1 MRSVLPDAFAA
12 VRVLDVSDRMAF
24 SHVSTHRWQSTENRE
39 SQPLIELHHVNPCY
53 STPASLGSLAE
64 LKQRPKRAGNWK
76 SSGQGN
82 YFPKLGST
90 GKVRTFRPFYYYH
103 FHHHHDRRRHHHHH
117 HHHSLGSPPLSF
129 NLLVMSIM
137 SCIVVESPRPTT
149 CSRRP
154 QVRPEQRFSHPC
166 A

>member
-1 MRSVLPDAFAA
+1 MLI
-12 VRVLDVSDRMAF
+12 
-24 SHVSTHRWQSTENRE
+24 HVTVHR
-39 SQPLIELHHVNPCY
+39 
-53 STPASLGSLAE
+53 
-64 LKQRPKRAGNWK
+64 QRPKRAGNWK
-76 SSGQGN
+76 NSGQGN

-166 A
+166 AWCGIRVHQESKQADTRKQTNMENITQEYTREIKRELCRCWLPWVSPT